1 MNVCMYV
8 YIYIYIYIYISI
20 CIYIHLS
27 TYLSIL
33 RHVIESVVDF
43 ITSGIKDD
51 IESLVTV
58 LLTLINHTT
67 DVISQLDSPIRIVLN
82 SLHKLHQVESTSLM
96 TKVRTHILDYIS
108 RFIEL
113 GDGRCGVGGS
123 KDYNLK
129 MDSFNY
135 HTIERISTGCVSPEL
150 LFFKNVDTHVHDD
163 VFVCIFICSYWE
175 SYSSVCYI

>member
-1 MNVCMYV
+1 MYVCM
-8 YIYIYIYIYISI
+8 YIYIYIYLSI

-43 ITSGIKDD
+43 ITAGIKDD
-51 IESLVTV
+51 IESLVTI
-58 LLTLINHTT
+58 LLTLINHIT

-129 MDSFNY
+129 MDSLI
-135 HTIERISTGCVSPEL
+135 TTQ
-150 LFFKNVDTHVHDD
+150 
-163 VFVCIFICSYWE
+163 
-175 SYSSVCYI
+175 